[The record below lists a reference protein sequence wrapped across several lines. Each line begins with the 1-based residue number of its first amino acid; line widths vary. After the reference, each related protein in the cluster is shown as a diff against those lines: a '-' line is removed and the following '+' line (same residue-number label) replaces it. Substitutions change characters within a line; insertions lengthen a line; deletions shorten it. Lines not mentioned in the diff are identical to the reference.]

1 MSSPNDS
8 ANAGEKLLAVS
19 GNGGA
24 VTYKPYNEELEMP
37 PTNPAFRSGGPSN
50 GGPGGRASSSS
61 ARASRCVCCKV
72 CGVVMLALLSVAV
85 LVLAVAVAWHQWEI
99 RGLKTG
105 LNQTAE
111 SGNYYGGEI
120 EKLRDELI
128 TLRFEAKRLHAALA
142 AMANSSGG
150 GKFDLLTSNKLD
162 YAKLDALNDENRD
175 EARQEAFEMITPFKS
190 DPQYNSDPEFLRRL
204 ATVQYFDAMKV
215 LEQNPNAKNAALQ
228 SLVSANVSI
237 YKAYGLA
244 TNKTALL
251 YKW

>member
-1 MSSPNDS
+1 MHTSNKS
-8 ANAGEKLLAVS
+8 ADANEKLLGVS
-19 GNGGA
+19 GNGNA
-24 VTYKPYNEELEMP
+24 VSYTPLELTTYC
-37 PTNPAFRSGGPSN
+37 SGGASSN

-61 ARASRCVCCKV
+61 ARASRCMCCKV

-128 TLRFEAKRLHAALA
+128 TLGFEAKRLHAALV

-150 GKFDLLTSNKLD
+150 GQFDLLTSNKLD
-162 YAKLDALNDENRD
+162 YMKLDALNEDNSD
-175 EARQEAFEMITPFKS
+175 DAHQEAADMITPFKS
-190 DPQYNSDPEFLRRL
+190 DPQYTSDPEFLRRL
-204 ATVQYFDAMKV
+204 ATVQYFGAIKI
-215 LEQNPNAKNAALQ
+215 LAQNPNAINAVLQ
-228 SLVSANVSI
+228 ILVNANVSI
-237 YKAYGLA
+237 YKAYSLS

-251 YKW
+251 YKLYYL

>member
-1 MSSPNDS
+1 
-8 ANAGEKLLAVS
+8 
-19 GNGGA
+19 
-24 VTYKPYNEELEMP
+24 
-37 PTNPAFRSGGPSN
+37 
-50 GGPGGRASSSS
+50 
-61 ARASRCVCCKV
+61 
-72 CGVVMLALLSVAV
+72 MLTLLSIAM
-85 LVLAVAVAWHQWEI
+85 LVLAVAWAWHQWEI

-111 SGNYYGGEI
+111 SGNYYGSEI

-128 TLRFEAKRLHAALA
+128 TLSFEAKRLHASLA

-150 GKFDLLTSNKLD
+150 GGNFDLLASKKLD

-190 DPQYNSDPEFLRRL
+190 DPQYTSDPEFLRLL
-204 ATVQYFDAMKV
+204 AAVQFFYAMKV

-237 YKAYGLA
+237 YKAYSLS
-244 TNKTALL
+244 TNKTAVL
-251 YKW
+251 YRWSVA